1 MGKQYRLETRKRTE
15 KGKCVNKRLRKN
27 GFIPAVYYD
36 KEGSNIPLSIPYGTF
51 ESIYEKAQQSNIIE
65 LEIQQDSEITKK
77 PVLIWDI
84 HEHPVKNLILHVDF
98 LGVDLKKEMTVD
110 VGIEVSGNALG
121 VENGGVVSIFRDTI
135 TVKCLPT
142 AIPDSIVIDVTNLDI
157 NDHIYINDIEL
168 PEGVTLIETEENFA
182 VVGIAPPEATIEEEI
197 EAETEEESL
206 PEEEDTE

>member
-1 MGKQYRLETRKRTE
+1 MVQQYRLETRKRNE
-15 KGKCVNKRLRKN
+15 KGKCVNRRLRKN

-36 KEGSNIPLSIPYGTF
+36 KEGSNIPLTIPYGTF
-51 ESIYEKAQQSNIIE
+51 ESIYARAQQSNIIE

-110 VGIEVSGNALG
+110 VGVEVSGKAVG

-142 AIPDSIVIDVTNLDI
+142 AIPDSIVVDVTSLDI

-168 PEGVTLIETEENFA
+168 PEGVKLIETEENFA
-182 VVGIAPPEATIEEEI
+182 IVGIAPPEATIEEEI
-197 EAETEEESL
+197 EAEAEEESL
-206 PEEEDTE
+206 SEEEAE